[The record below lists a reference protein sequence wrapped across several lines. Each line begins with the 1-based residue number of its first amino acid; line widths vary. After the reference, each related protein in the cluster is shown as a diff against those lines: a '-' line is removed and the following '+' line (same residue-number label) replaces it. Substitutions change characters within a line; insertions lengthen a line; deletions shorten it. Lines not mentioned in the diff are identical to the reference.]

1 MKCSPKTEDLYV
13 GSFTGVVFNA
23 CAGSLIAF
31 CLVKLTIQMGGS
43 ILTFVQHLF
52 Y

>member
-1 MKCSPKTEDLYV
+1 V
-13 GSFTGVVFNA
+13 GSFIGVVFNT
-23 CAGSLIAF
+23 CAGALIAF
-31 CLVKLTIQMGGS
+31 CLVKLTSQLGGS